1 MEVALA
7 PRSLQS
13 SKARFWV
20 ETIALASVI
29 ACALALAIA
38 ILGFLAGAAAAG
50 SESLQSSAGQANQIS
65 STQILSTQALHQ
77 SPSPRGHD
85 RKDDQRNK
93 LRLPCILTP
102 TERDAY
108 RMCA

>member
-29 ACALALAIA
+29 ACSLALAIA
-38 ILGFLAGAAAAG
+38 ILGFLAGAVAAG

-77 SPSPRGHD
+77 SPSPTR
-85 RKDDQRNK
+85 
-93 LRLPCILTP
+93 
-102 TERDAY
+102 A
-108 RMCA
+108 